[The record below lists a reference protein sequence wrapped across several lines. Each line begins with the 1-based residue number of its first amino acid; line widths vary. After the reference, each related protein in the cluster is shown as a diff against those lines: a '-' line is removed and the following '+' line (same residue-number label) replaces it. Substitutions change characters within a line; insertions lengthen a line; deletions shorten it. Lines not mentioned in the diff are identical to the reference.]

1 MLVKAVVEDAPFP
14 AAPRS
19 LREIEIGLI
28 LEVDKDTTRLQR
40 RGEFGLPISSCDH
53 IRVQEADLE
62 GAIIITPM
70 RRYPRLQVIEE
81 LPFVAVGVR
90 VVAGSIAEEKEAA
103 HVRVTGYAGSLR

>member
-1 MLVKAVVEDAPFP
+1 MLIKAVVEDAPFP

-19 LREIEIGLI
+19 LLEIEIGLI

-40 RGEFGLPISSCDH
+40 PGEFWLPISSCNH

-62 GAIIITPM
+62 GAIIIAPM

-90 VVAGSIAEEKEAA
+90 VVAGGIAEEKEAA
-103 HVRVTGYAGSLR
+103 HVRV